1 MQCNAIQSPSS
12 LFFLFLIHILRSA
25 AAAVEEMNDLRTELV
40 AVRAELE
47 SEKNTCRSLSSE
59 LATAVGETEA
69 AVSQRA
75 DMLAI
80 MERRKDEMKEELRR
94 VHREAEEEV
103 RKLKA
108 EVCDMKDRQLVG
120 TTKDIR
126 AQPIHH
132 TALTHSHFTEN
143 TVSKS
148 QSHPNHTEAAA
159 PSTSTSSAVSVTATT
174 TATSTTGNNNS
185 SGSSSSSS
193 NGTDDDVIVDR
204 SIKANASEVATF
216 ERNLVNLRSKLKIGL
231 KVVLWE
237 EGHNGH
243 ECTIS
248 LDKGYEALVFAAA
261 GGKKGFASFLQK
273 AEVAPIKIKDIDE
286 HCAGAAPSTE
296 VGYLSVFGY
305 GEQLGSADQNA
316 IDTLTIKIGAKV
328 VDGES
333 TRVVVLKL
341 ANRADRDFLHSAIS
355 TMISDMHVSRGK
367 NANATSSSRS
377 AATTSPT
384 TNRPTQLNATGQS
397 LNRLS
402 REVSE
407 VGRIMSSLMK
417 QTVHMTSL
425 HCIVL
430 YCTVLISL
438 NEI

>member
-1 MQCNAIQSPSS
+1 
-12 LFFLFLIHILRSA
+12 
-25 AAAVEEMNDLRTELV
+25 MNDLRAELA

-47 SEKNTCRSLSSE
+47 TEKSNSRSLSSE
-59 LATAVGETEA
+59 LATAVGETEI

-75 DMLAI
+75 DMFAI
-80 MERRKDEMKEELRR
+80 MERRKEEMKEELRK
-94 VHREAEEEV
+94 VHREGEEEV

-108 EVCDMKDRQLVG
+108 EISDLKDRQVTG
-120 TTKDIR
+120 ATKDNR

-132 TALTHSHFTEN
+132 TTHTHSHVTESHV
-143 TVSKS
+143 TK
-148 QSHPNHTEAAA
+148 SHPPHHTETAA
-159 PSTSTSSAVSVTATT
+159 PTASTT
-174 TATSTTGNNNS
+174 T
-185 SGSSSSSS
+185 SSSSSAPAV
-193 NGTDDDVIVDR
+193 NGTVTSTTSTSDDVIVDR

-216 ERNLVNLRSKLKIGL
+216 ERNLVNLRSKLKVGL

-243 ECTIS
+243 ECVIS

-367 NANATSSSRS
+367 NSNSSSS
-377 AATTSPT
+377 AASPT
-384 TNRPTQLNATGQS
+384 TNRPTQLNAAGQS

-402 REVSE
+402 REVSRVE
-407 VGRIMSSLMK
+407 RMHRLSI
-417 QTVHMTSL
+417 
-425 HCIVL
+425 
-430 YCTVLISL
+430 LISKCHT
-438 NEI
+438 NDGIASHCTA